1 MISAKICSSG
11 KEERVRCVGK
21 GFERYKRIRTVQ
33 RSDSSIDNSLAALD
47 SKRRWY
53 AAEEGVMEVYAFELV
68 EKDDAKQGI
77 MNWGLLHRN
86 MTSKYSFEFSDGGEG
101 GKGRRL
107 VETRDCRRFKA
118 NNLAVMTDAV
128 HLLSD
133 VSGLSVSL
141 LAIKVSSWEANP
153 RNSFGFKR
161 LDVLAAFLSVQLIW
175 LVSGVVI
182 HEAIQ
187 RILSRSRENRKKL

>member
-1 MISAKICSSG
+1 
-11 KEERVRCVGK
+11 
-21 GFERYKRIRTVQ
+21 
-33 RSDSSIDNSLAALD
+33 
-47 SKRRWY
+47 
-53 AAEEGVMEVYAFELV
+53 
-68 EKDDAKQGI
+68 
-77 MNWGLLHRN
+77 
-86 MTSKYSFEFSDGGEG
+86 
-101 GKGRRL
+101 
-107 VETRDCRRFKA
+107 
-118 NNLAVMTDAV
+118 MTDAV

-141 LAIKVSSWEANP
+141 LAIKVLSWEANP

>member
-86 MTSKYSFEFSDGGEG
+86 MTSKYSFEFSD
-101 GKGRRL
+101 
-107 VETRDCRRFKA
+107 DCRRFKA

-175 LVSGVVI
+175 LVSGVVYRFLD
-182 HEAIQ
+182 ELT
-187 RILSRSRENRKKL
+187 LSI